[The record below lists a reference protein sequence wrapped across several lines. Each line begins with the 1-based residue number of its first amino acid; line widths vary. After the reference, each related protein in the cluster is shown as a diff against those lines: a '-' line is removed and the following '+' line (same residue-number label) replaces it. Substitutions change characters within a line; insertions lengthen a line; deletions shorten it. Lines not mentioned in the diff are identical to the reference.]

1 MLNHTPIST
10 FKPPKNSFLRMWATK
25 FSKILDFSQ
34 KLGVL
39 TTKKHPFL
47 KNQVQISKMGQIFGK
62 NWGLPK
68 LGPVVEKICHVDEKF
83 SSKKF
88 FIFVKKMSSKLAKI
102 GVGKM
107 SSFGPRTPRETRI
120 FFNIFTKIQVEKPRK
135 KPRNSRETRIFLQIW
150 GPNFPQNC
158 QKFPGDPEISSKI
171 VKNGRK

>member
-1 MLNHTPIST
+1 MGDP
-10 FKPPKNSFLRMWATK
+10 K

-34 KLGVL
+34 KWGSPV
-39 TTKKHPFL
+39 TKKHPFL
-47 KNQVQISKMGQIFGK
+47 KNQVQISKMGQLFGK
-62 NWGLPK
+62 NWGLAK

-83 SSKKF
+83 SSKNF

-102 GVGKM
+102 RVTKS
-107 SSFGPRTPRETRI
+107 SSFGPHTPRETRI

-171 VKNGRK
+171 VKNGRKSSKMAKNGPGKQV